1 VPPLKIG
8 NANIKPPKVV
18 FDVTPF
24 VTIGMIVSGVKL
36 PLGNSPILLFAIL
49 NYE

>member
-8 NANIKPPKVV
+8 NANIKPPKVS
-18 FDVTPF
+18 FDVTPS

-36 PLGNSPILLFAIL
+36 PLGNSANSYLP
-49 NYE
+49 Y